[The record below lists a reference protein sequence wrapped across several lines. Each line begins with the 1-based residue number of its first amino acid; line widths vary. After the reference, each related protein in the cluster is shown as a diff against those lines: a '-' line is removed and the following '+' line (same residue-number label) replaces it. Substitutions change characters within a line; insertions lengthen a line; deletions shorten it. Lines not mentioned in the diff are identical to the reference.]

1 MKRKLALL
9 IVTCSILMSIVAPV
23 TGPVP
28 TVENPDPS
36 IYRTNDHGLGT

>member
-9 IVTCSILMSIVAPV
+9 IVTCSIVVNIVAPV
-23 TGPVP
+23 IGPVP
-28 TVENPDPS
+28 TEEVPNPS